1 MRRDILKKAL
11 IYILSLAIIAIFC
24 VIIFINSGKKSDLKK
39 VKVAE
44 VTHSVFYA
52 PGYVAH
58 ALGYYE
64 DEGLDVEIILTPG
77 ADAVAAAV
85 LSGDVQI
92 GFCGSEQTIYIYNQ
106 GNKDYLVNFAAMTKK
121 DGSFLI
127 SREENKNFKIT
138 DVKGSHIIAGRK
150 GGMPSMTLKWAL
162 NQNGINTDKDVNFDT
177 SIAFASM
184 NGAFIGGTGDYVTAF
199 EPSASQLVNQGYG
212 YIVGSIGELGGNV
225 PYTTYNAKKS
235 YIKKNKDVI
244 KGFTKATNKGL
255 DYVHNHTAEEIAKV
269 IGDYFP
275 DVSYNDLVNSI
286 QKYMDID
293 SWYDT
298 TEINEE
304 DFKHI
309 QEIMKND
316 NELDKEA
323 PFKKLVDNSFA
334 K

>member
-1 MRRDILKKAL
+1 V
-11 IYILSLAIIAIFC
+11 IAIF
-24 VIIFINSGKKSDLKK
+24 VIIIVFNIKDKSNLKK

-52 PGYVAH
+52 PQYVAH
-58 ALGYYE
+58 SLGYFE

-92 GFCGSEQTIYIYNQ
+92 GFCGSEQTIYIYNR
-106 GNKDYLVNFAAMTKK
+106 GEKDYLVNFSALTKK

-138 DVKGSHIIAGRK
+138 DLKGSHIIAGRK

-162 NQNGINTDKDVNFDT
+162 NQNKINTDQDLKFDT

-212 YIVGSIGELGGNV
+212 YIVASIGEMGGNV
-225 PYTTYNAKKS
+225 PYTTYSAKKS
-235 YIKKNKDVI
+235 YIKNNKDVI
-244 KGFTKATNKGL
+244 KGFTKATQKGL
-255 DYVHNHTAEEIAKV
+255 DYVHNHSAEEIADV
-269 IGDYFP
+269 IGSYFP
-275 DVSYNDLVNSI
+275 DVSYNDLVNAI
-286 QKYMDID
+286 NKYIEID

-298 TEINEE
+298 TKLNKK
-304 DFKHI
+304 DFSHI
-309 QEIMKND
+309 QEIIKND
-316 NELDKEA
+316 GELEKEA
-323 PFKKLVDNSFA
+323 PFNKLVDNSFS

>member
-1 MRRDILKKAL
+1 MKKIIITLSCLVILLIGSLFIFKK
-11 IYILSLAIIAIFC
+11 
-24 VIIFINSGKKSDLKK
+24 NKKSNLKK

-58 ALGYYE
+58 SLGYYE

-77 ADAVAAAV
+77 ADQVAAAV

-92 GFCGSEQTIYIYNQ
+92 GFCGSEQSIYIYNQ
-106 GNKDYLVNFAAMTKK
+106 GNKDYLVNFASMTKK

-127 SREENKNFKIT
+127 SRKKYKNFNIK
-138 DVKGSHIIAGRK
+138 DVKGKHIIAGRK
-150 GGMPSMTLKWAL
+150 GGMPSMTLKYAL
-162 NQNGINTDKDVNFDT
+162 NKNGIDTDKDVKFDT

-184 NGAFIGGTGDYVTAF
+184 NGAFIGGTGDFVTAF

-212 YIVGSIGELGGNV
+212 YIVASIGELGGNV

-244 KGFTKATNKGL
+244 QGFTNATNKGL
-255 DYVHNHTAEEIAKV
+255 KYVHEHSANDIADA
-269 IGDYFP
+269 ISSYFP

-286 QKYMDID
+286 KRYKKID
-293 SWYDT
+293 VWNET
-298 TEINEE
+298 TKLNKKDFEHIEEIL
-304 DFKHI
+304 
-309 QEIMKND
+309 KND
-316 NELDKEA
+316 NELKEYV
-323 PFKKLVDNSFA
+323 PFNKLVDNSFS

>member
-1 MRRDILKKAL
+1 LKKIIITLSCLVILL
-11 IYILSLAIIAIFC
+11 IGSLFIFKK
-24 VIIFINSGKKSDLKK
+24 NKKSNLKK

-52 PGYVAH
+52 PQYVAH
-58 ALGYYE
+58 SLGYYKS
-64 DEGLDVEIILTPG
+64 EGLDVEIILTPG
-77 ADAVAAAV
+77 ADAVASAV

-127 SREENKNFKIT
+127 SRKKYKNFNIKDI
-138 DVKGSHIIAGRK
+138 KGSHIIAGRK
-150 GGMPSMTLKWAL
+150 GGMPSMTLKYAL
-162 NQNGINTDKDVNFDT
+162 NKNGIDTNKDVNFDT

-184 NGAFIGGTGDYVTAF
+184 NGAFIGGTGDFVTAF
-199 EPSASQLVNQGYG
+199 EPSASQLVKEGYG
-212 YIVGSIGELGGNV
+212 YIVASIGELGGNV

-235 YIKKNKDVI
+235 YIKNNKDVI
-244 KGFTKATNKGL
+244 KGFTNATNKGL
-255 DYVHNHTAEEIAKV
+255 KYVHEHSANDIADT
-269 IGDYFP
+269 ISSYFP

-286 QKYMDID
+286 KRYKDID
-293 SWYDT
+293 SWNET
-298 TEINEE
+298 TELNEK

-309 QEIMKND
+309 EEILKND
-316 NELDKEA
+316 NELKKYA
-323 PFKKLVDNSFA
+323 PFNKLVDNSFS

>member
-1 MRRDILKKAL
+1 MKKILFSILGIIIVITFVVIIIVNKNKTSNLKK
-11 IYILSLAIIAIFC
+11 I
-24 VIIFINSGKKSDLKK
+24 
-39 VKVAE
+39 KVAE

-52 PGYVAH
+52 PQYVAH
-58 ALGYYE
+58 SLGYFK
-64 DEGLDVEIILTPG
+64 DEGLDVEIMLTPG

-92 GFCGSEQTIYIYNQ
+92 GFCGTEQTIYIYNQ
-106 GNKDYLVNFAAMTKK
+106 GQKDYLVNFAALTKK

-127 SREENKNFKIT
+127 SREKNKNFKIN
-138 DVKGSHIIAGRK
+138 DLKGKHIIAGRK

-162 NQNGINTDKDVNFDT
+162 NQNGLNTEKDLNFDT

-212 YIVGSIGELGGNV
+212 YIVASIGKLGGNV
-225 PYTTYNAKKS
+225 PYTAYNAKKS
-235 YIKKNKDVI
+235 YIKNNKDVI

-255 DYVHNHTAEEIAKV
+255 QYVHNHTKEEIADV
-269 IGDYFP
+269 ILSYFP
-275 DVSYNDLVNSI
+275 DVSRNDLENAI
-286 QKYMDID
+286 EKYKNID

-298 TEINEE
+298 TEIKEK

-309 QEIMKND
+309 EEILKND
-316 NELDKEA
+316 NELKKSV
-323 PFKKLVDNSFA
+323 PFNKLVDNSFV

>member
-1 MRRDILKKAL
+1 MKKAL
-11 IYILSLAIIAIFC
+11 IYILSICIIAIFC
-24 VIIFINSGKKSDLKK
+24 VIVYFNTRKKSELKK

-52 PGYVAH
+52 PQYVAH
-58 ALGYYE
+58 KLGYFE

-85 LSGDVQI
+85 LSNDVQI
-92 GFCGSEQTIYIYNQ
+92 GFCGTEQSIYIYNQ

-127 SREENKNFKIT
+127 SRKENKNFKVT
-138 DVKGSHIIAGRK
+138 DLKGSHIIAGRK
-150 GGMPSMTLKWAL
+150 GGMPSMTLKYTL

-212 YIVGSIGELGGNV
+212 HVVASIGELGGNV
-225 PYTTYNAKKS
+225 PYTAYNAKKS
-235 YIKKNKDVI
+235 YIKKNPDTI

-255 DYVHNHTAEEIAKV
+255 DYVHNHSSKDIAKV
-269 IGDYFP
+269 IGEYFP

-286 QKYMDID
+286 DKYKSID
-293 SWYDT
+293 AWNKT
-298 TEINEE
+298 TKINEK

-309 QEIMKND
+309 QDIMKND
-316 NELDKEA
+316 NELEKNA
-323 PFKKLVDNSFA
+323 PFSKLVDNSFS